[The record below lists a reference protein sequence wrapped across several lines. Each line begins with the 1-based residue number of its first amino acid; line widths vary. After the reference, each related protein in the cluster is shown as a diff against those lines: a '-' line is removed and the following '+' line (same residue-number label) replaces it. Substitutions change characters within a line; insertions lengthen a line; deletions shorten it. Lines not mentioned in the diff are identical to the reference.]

1 MKKRTLGGIIFI
13 IFVGGAMLLRELS
26 LLWFDLFVLL
36 LMSLGTFEMARALK
50 DYLTKTNYAIIIMFL
65 FLTLPVYYFLGGMSA
80 IYKLFFVYFWASAVA
95 SIYNKGYGLQNL
107 ASAIFIGIYP
117 IMLFSFFI
125 EINHWTNHGTA
136 ALLLIFLTGPFC
148 DVCAYLVGSTVKG
161 PKLCPTI
168 SPNKTISGA
177 IGGVIGGVI
186 GALVVYLISIKWLS
200 LDLGKNASIWFFL
213 VYGLIGSVLTEF
225 GDLVESSI
233 KRSLNIKDMGNA
245 IPGHGGILDR
255 FDGVLF
261 IVFATYLYFNVFL
274 VYG

>member
-1 MKKRTLGGIIFI
+1 
-13 IFVGGAMLLRELS
+13 MLLRAQS

-36 LMSLGTFEMARALK
+36 VMSIGAFEMARATS
-50 DYLTKTNYAIIIMFL
+50 DYLTKANYIIIILFI
-65 FLTLPVYYFLGGMSA
+65 FLTLPTYYFLGGMTA
-80 IYKLFFVYFWASAVA
+80 LYKLFFCYFWATAVA

-107 ASAIFIGIYP
+107 ASAVLIGIYP
-117 IMLFSFFI
+117 IMLFTFLI

-161 PKLCPTI
+161 PKLCPSI

-177 IGGVIGGVI
+177 IGGVLGGIIGS
-186 GALVVYLISIKWLS
+186 LTVYVISIKWLS
-200 LDLGKNASIWFFL
+200 LDLGQNANIAFFL
-213 VYGLIGSVLTEF
+213 VYGVIGSVLTEF
-225 GDLVESSI
+225 GDLIESSI
-233 KRSLNIKDMGNA
+233 KRSLNVKDMGNV
-245 IPGHGGILDR
+245 IPGHGGVLDR

-261 IVFATYLYFNVFL
+261 VVFATYLYFNVFL